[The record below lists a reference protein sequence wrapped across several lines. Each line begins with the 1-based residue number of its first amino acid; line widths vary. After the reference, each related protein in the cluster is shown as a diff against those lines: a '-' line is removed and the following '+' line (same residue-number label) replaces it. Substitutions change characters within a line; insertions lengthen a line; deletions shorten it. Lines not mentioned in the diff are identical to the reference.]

1 MGYTSAVAASSV
13 VDSTLAERP
22 EMSTSMELV
31 KMLLALAVVLG
42 LFFSVVWLIKKV
54 GNIQTQKGNDIQII
68 SATAI
73 GAKDRLVLV
82 QVGSEQ
88 FVVGVSNSGIQKI
101 HTLSVPLSSGEGDE
115 LTPSSSFFQTLKSI
129 QKPKA
134 ST

>member
-1 MGYTSAVAASSV
+1 
-13 VDSTLAERP
+13 
-22 EMSTSMELV
+22 
-31 KMLLALAVVLG
+31 MLLALAVVLG